1 VYHLDFL
8 RVHQELK
15 LDYNLNLSYVSMS
28 LIYLKPIKVGL
39 FESNF
44 ILKAVVISV
53 LQIANTVAVVSPP
66 RQQ

>member
-1 VYHLDFL
+1 
-8 RVHQELK
+8 
-15 LDYNLNLSYVSMS
+15 MS

>member
-1 VYHLDFL
+1 
-8 RVHQELK
+8 
-15 LDYNLNLSYVSMS
+15 MS

-39 FESNF
+39 SESNF
-44 ILKAVVISV
+44 IQKAVVISV